1 VKGKFYKSA
10 ATTEL
15 LRALGAGVTP
25 CPPRPGVTTGWVQ
38 RSPLLRRVF
47 IALGGLFALAS
58 VGQYAYGE
66 MQTQALAQPQSRE
79 LYKHHESYQAPL
91 HEDES
96 THQVDLDNRADML
109 GVEQDFFRG
118 ATNFTDPGYRD
129 LPNAPQMQLV
139 APSETDH
146 RTATGTQP

>member
-1 VKGKFYKSA
+1 MNQNVGPVKAISPNNFRRRQRSRSG
-10 ATTEL
+10 
-15 LRALGAGVTP
+15 R
-25 CPPRPGVTTGWVQ
+25 WVQ
-38 RSPLLRRVF
+38 GSPLL
-47 IALGGLFALAS
+47 ALGGLIALAS
-58 VGQYAYGE
+58 VGHYAYGE

-79 LYKHHESYQAPL
+79 LYKHHETYQAPL